1 METKEKAI
9 KIMEEMI
16 KTQESKGLSW
26 EEAAALTKEHYKLN
40 DKQFA
45 GMLMLAMS

>member
-1 METKEKAI
+1 METKEKAV

-16 KTQESKGLSW
+16 KIQSKGLSW

-45 GMLMLAMS
+45 GMLMLAIS